1 VVPELFQQRTVR
13 HVFQVAFFFSGW
25 LRRLQVP
32 FLSQPRTV
40 DFDAFQ
46 RFVKSKDT
54 AIEEAFRVLD
64 LDGNGKITR
73 QELEDGIRHVR
84 VICGGDEEPQQ
95 PNVFRPKVV
104 CAKKMIR
111 LMAKDGKETISYQV
125 KSPHRV
131 FAVRVPKVAME
142 SACSVGMQLGETI
155 VRRPFVCDSSSVAR
169 ST

>member
-1 VVPELFQQRTVR
+1 LQHLRVPL
-13 HVFQVAFFFSGW
+13 
-25 LRRLQVP
+25 
-32 FLSQPRTV
+32 LSQPRTV

-54 AIEEAFRVLD
+54 AIEKAFRVLD
-64 LDGNGKITR
+64 LDGNGEITR
-73 QELEDGIRHVR
+73 QELEDGIRYVR

-125 KSPHRV
+125 KSPHRLI
-131 FAVRVPKVAME
+131 AVRVPKMAVE
-142 SACSVGMQLGETI
+142 SACCLGMQLGRKMSGVVWLVTA
-155 VRRPFVCDSSSVAR
+155 RR
-169 ST
+169 

>member
-1 VVPELFQQRTVR
+1 M
-13 HVFQVAFFFSGW
+13 
-25 LRRLQVP
+25 
-32 FLSQPRTV
+32 
-40 DFDAFQ
+40 
-46 RFVKSKDT
+46 
-54 AIEEAFRVLD
+54 LD
-64 LDGNGKITR
+64 LDGNGEITR

-125 KSPHRV
+125 KSPHRLV
-131 FAVRVPKVAME
+131 AVRVPKMAVE
-142 SACSVGMQLGETI
+142 SACCLGVQLRRRMSGVHFVGH
-155 VRRPFVCDSSSVAR
+155 SSLIPR